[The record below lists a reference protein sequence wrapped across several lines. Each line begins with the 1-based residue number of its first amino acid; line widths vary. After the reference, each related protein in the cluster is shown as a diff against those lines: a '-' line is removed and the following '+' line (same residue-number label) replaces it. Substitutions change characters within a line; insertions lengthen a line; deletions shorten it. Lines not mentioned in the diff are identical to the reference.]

1 MNSSQCPKCLKSDM
15 TSSVQAAIKGDISVS
30 YTQGSTVSWTS
41 NETST
46 SWFTTTNVGRLAQSM
61 QYPGKPFSGRVL
73 FVLMLW
79 GFLISD
85 VIYAFTNFQF
95 PDNPEIAN
103 QIFMGLI
110 FLVISLPF
118 AALSGMFYGAIA
130 YVVIALFTIPSR
142 IAWKKKERFLL
153 TSRYCYRDN
162 VIFSGASAHRPD
174 IFISKLF
181 QADDI

>member
-1 MNSSQCPKCLKSDM
+1 MNTSQCPKCLKSDM
-15 TSSVQAAIKGDISVS
+15 TCSVQEAINGDISVS

-61 QYPGKPFSGRVL
+61 QYPGKPFSVRLL

-79 GFLISD
+79 GYLISD
-85 VIYAFTNFQF
+85 VIYAFTHFQF
-95 PDNPEIAN
+95 PDNPEFVN
-103 QIFMGLI
+103 QIFMAVI

-118 AALSGMFYGAIA
+118 AAFPGMIYGAIA
-130 YVVIALFTIPSR
+130 YVVIALFTIPAR

-162 VIFSGASAHRPD
+162 VIFRGERAQRPD
-174 IFISKLF
+174 VFINKLF
-181 QADDI
+181 SAE